1 MQVEVEQVEVVE
13 QETLFLE
20 VTEVVVEVLHILTV
34 IHQDNQTPEE
44 EVVDMDN
51 DGEAVVG
58 SEDDNDGN
66 SRDHQREELD

>member
-1 MQVEVEQVEVVE
+1 VDSFANYALFVLWKNRADDDPVEIDSV
-13 QETLFLE
+13 
-20 VTEVVVEVLHILTV
+20 
-34 IHQDNQTPEE
+34 EE

-51 DGEAVVG
+51 DGEAVVD